1 MGRKIV
7 RRIMLFLAVLAMLY
21 FYQDSFAQ
29 HVDGEGEE
37 QEDPLVL
44 YRVEYQQLE
53 EGKLYYTVPPTVKI
67 IHPGKSGETC
77 FFLQSDDT
85 KKEGCLNEEG
95 SVAVLMPEDF
105 QEGNNFLEIWME
117 YEGEKIRHQQI
128 EFKID
133 TKAPKMEV
141 QIPQEGWCQKEVCVD
156 ISAEDGALGSGVKNI
171 ACYVNGKEIE
181 NIDGGK
187 ASFWIQDCS
196 YEGKAVEVSIVAW
209 DYAGNREKWEGG
221 VFIDA
226 VRPTVEIKGVT
237 DYMITNR
244 EVEAVFTASDENVLK
259 KAEVYIVKT
268 DIEGKESLCQK
279 GEWSVENGKKTYRE
293 KLAEEGKYEME
304 VYAEDMAG
312 FTATA
317 KAQIIIDKQAPVISH
332 VNEFDG
338 VYMQEFCW
346 DYSVLEFLQDFTS
359 CSYNVTLDGKFYA
372 PGQSLRKEGKHQ
384 LRIEAVDQADNRSE
398 KRVDFTI
405 DHTAPEI
412 IINGITDGKAYEQR
426 AKFDIYIAGEKD
438 WITEIKISGREI
450 VLPEKCRKYSVEIK
464 EIGIHEIEICA
475 EDEAKNKATKI
486 AMIEIVPEET
496 IIQKILKPV
505 QKSLGLEEERFQQE
519 ENETGGSHADG
530 IKNFLFTVP
539 GVLGVGI
546 AGVYGIRRRRNI
558 IHK

>member
-7 RRIMLFLAVLAMLY
+7 RRILLFLAVLAMLY

-29 HVDGEGEE
+29 HADGEGEE

-67 IHPGKSGETC
+67 IHPGKSGETR
-77 FFLQSDDT
+77 FFLQNDDM

-95 SVAVLMPEDF
+95 SVAVLMPEEF

-141 QIPQEGWCQKEVCVD
+141 EIPQGEWCQKEVCVNVL
-156 ISAEDGALGSGVKNI
+156 AEEEALGSGVENI

-187 ASFWIQDCS
+187 ASFWIRDCS
-196 YEGKAVEVSIVAW
+196 YEGKAVEVCIVAW

-226 VRPTVEIKGVT
+226 VRPTVAIKGVT

-259 KAEVYIVKT
+259 KAEVHIVKT

-279 GEWSVENGKKTYRE
+279 GEWSVENGKKIYRE
-293 KLAEEGKYEME
+293 KLTEEGKYEME
-304 VYAEDMAG
+304 VCAEDMAG

-338 VYMQEFCW
+338 MYMQEFCW
-346 DYSVLEFLQDFTS
+346 NYSALEFLQDFTS
-359 CSYNVTLDGKFYA
+359 CSYNVTLDGKFYV

-384 LRIEAVDQADNRSE
+384 LRVEAVDQADNRSE

-412 IINGITDGKAYEQR
+412 IINGITDGKAYEQK
-426 AKFDIYIAGEKD
+426 AKFDVCIFGEKD
-438 WITEIKISGREI
+438 WITEIKINGREI

-464 EIGIHEIEICA
+464 EMGIHEIEICA

-505 QKSLGLEEERFQQE
+505 QKSLGLEEERFRKE

-539 GVLGVGI
+539 VVLGIGI
-546 AGVYGIRRRRNI
+546 AGVYGIRKRRNI